1 MTTMDL
7 LADLNSDQRRAVE
20 TIEGPLLIVAG
31 PGSGKTRVIV
41 HRIAYLVKVCGINP
55 RHIMAVTF
63 TNKAAREM
71 RERAGDLLARSAES
85 LTLGTFHATCCGILR
100 REGKHIG
107 LDPRF
112 AIYDDDDQQNLVK
125 RCMQELAIDSK
136 RYAPRAILSAISNAK
151 SQLIGPEDYGS
162 HSYFEE
168 IVRRIYEYY
177 QQLLHESRAQDFD
190 DLIMSAVSL
199 FRNHPKVL
207 AKYQSRYVHLL
218 VDEFQDTNVAQYEL
232 TKLLAGKYRNVCVV
246 GDPDQSIY
254 SWRNAD
260 LRNILSFEED
270 YPDANVV
277 HLGQNYRSTQTI
289 LEAAQNVIV
298 ANRHRKEQELWT
310 QNDTGV
316 PIVMA
321 EAYNEAEEAQLVMS
335 EVERLVGQEGT
346 SFHNCAVMYRTNAQS
361 RVIEEVCLRYGM
373 PYQLVG
379 TLRFYER
386 REVKDIIAYL
396 RLIQNPYD
404 SVSLARIINVPGRGI
419 GQRTLGELS
428 TWAKSQGIPLF
439 TAIERAAKGGEEAP
453 LSKRAVQALGAFYE
467 LVQRLI
473 PKQEELNVIDLVG
486 LLLQETGYRD
496 YLLDMDDGEERWDN
510 ILELLSVAQEHRHLK
525 PRESLA
531 AFLERVALV
540 SDVDGMD
547 DKKDAVTLITLHQAK
562 GLEFPVVF
570 MVGMEDGVL
579 PHFRS
584 FSDPSQ
590 MEEERRLCYVGM
602 TRAQER
608 LYLFRAQRRMLMGG
622 SNANPPSAYLQ
633 DIPSHLVEFVGPSSG
648 EWGWGAPSIYG
659 REQSAGEPVPAYDGD
674 ALIVGQHVYHATFG
688 EGVVVS
694 CTRVRDD
701 HEVVVAFDGVGV
713 KKLLASLTTLE
724 RRN

>member
-7 LADLNSDQRRAVE
+7 LADLNPDQRRAVE

-41 HRIAYLVKVCGINP
+41 HRIAYLVKVCGVNP

-71 RERAGDLLARSAES
+71 RERTGGLLARSAES

-151 SQLIGPEDYGS
+151 SQLIGPEGYGG

-232 TKLLAGKYRNVCVV
+232 TKLLAGRYRNVCVV

-298 ANRHRKEQELWT
+298 ANRHRKDQELWT

-321 EAYNEAEEAQLVMS
+321 EAYSEAEEAQLVMS
-335 EVERLVGQEGT
+335 EVERLVGQGGA
-346 SFHNCAVMYRTNAQS
+346 SFHDCAVMYRTNAQS

-419 GQRTLGELS
+419 GQRTLSELS

-439 TAIERAAKGGEEAP
+439 TAIERAAKGGEETP

-473 PKQEELNVIDLVG
+473 PKQDELNVVDLVG
-486 LLLQETGYRD
+486 LLLQGTGYRD
-496 YLLDMDDGEERWDN
+496 YLLDLDDGEERWDN

-525 PRESLA
+525 PRESLTV
-531 AFLERVALV
+531 FLERVALV

-570 MVGMEDGVL
+570 MVGMEEGVL

-633 DIPSHLVEFVGPSSG
+633 DIPSHLVEFVGPSKDV
-648 EWGWGAPSIYG
+648 WGWGSLSTYDWEP
-659 REQSAGEPVPAYDGD
+659 SAGEPVSAYDGD
-674 ALIVGQHVYHATFG
+674 ALVVGQHVYHATFG

-713 KKLLASLTTLE
+713 KKLLASLATLE

>member
-1 MTTMDL
+1 MDL
-7 LADLNSDQRRAVE
+7 LEDLNPDQRRAVE

-41 HRIAYLVKVCGINP
+41 HRIAYLVKVCGVNP
-55 RHIMAVTF
+55 RHVMAVTF

-71 RERAGDLLARSAES
+71 RERTGGLLARSVES

-107 LDPRF
+107 LDPQF
-112 AIYDDDDQQNLVK
+112 AIYDNDDQQNLVK

-151 SQLIGPEDYGS
+151 SQLVGPEDYGS

-168 IVRRIYEYY
+168 IVRRVYEYY
-177 QQLLHESRAQDFD
+177 QQLLHQSRAQDFD
-190 DLIMSAVSL
+190 DLIMSAVNL
-199 FRNHPKVL
+199 LRNHPKVL

-218 VDEFQDTNVAQYEL
+218 VDEFQDTNVAQYEM
-232 TKLLAGKYRNVCVV
+232 TKLLGGKYRNVCVV

-298 ANRHRKEQELWT
+298 ANRHRRDQELWT

-321 EAYNEAEEAQLVMS
+321 EAYSEAEEAQLVMS
-335 EVERLVGQEGT
+335 EVERLVGQEGA
-346 SFHNCAVMYRTNAQS
+346 SFHDCAVMYRTNAQS

-439 TAIERAAKGGEEAP
+439 TAIERAAKGGEETP
-453 LSKRAVQALGAFYE
+453 LSKRALQALGAFHE
-467 LVQRLI
+467 LLQRLI
-473 PKQEELNVIDLVG
+473 PKQDELNVVDLVG

-496 YLLDMDDGEERWDN
+496 YLLDLDDGEERWDN
-510 ILELLSVAQEHRHLK
+510 ILELVSVAQEHRHLK
-525 PRESLA
+525 PRESLG

-570 MVGMEDGVL
+570 MVGMEEGVL

-622 SNANPPSAYLQ
+622 SNANPPSGYLG
-633 DIPSHLVEFVGPSSG
+633 DIPSHLVEFIGLSSG
-648 EWGWGAPSIYG
+648 EWGWGTPSVYD
-659 REQSAGEPVPAYDGD
+659 RESSVGEPVPTYDGD

-713 KKLLASLTTLE
+713 KKLLASLATLE